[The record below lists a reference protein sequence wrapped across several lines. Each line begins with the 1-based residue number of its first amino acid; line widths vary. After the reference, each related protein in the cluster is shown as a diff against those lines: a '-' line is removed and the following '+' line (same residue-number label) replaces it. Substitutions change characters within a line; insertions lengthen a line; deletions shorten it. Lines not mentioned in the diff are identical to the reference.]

1 MLNSSLQVVQKA
13 QLVKF
18 AEASETILDVD
29 AMIAQ
34 IKEARR
40 DYLQSSHTFA
50 RHPHMHRAIL
60 TNNTDSVA
68 LMLELKGSPE
78 QLSNCSGRLTAF
90 QTAVATGNL
99 DAARL
104 LLAAKADVNFC
115 MRSQKGNLFRTGL
128 RQTQEKLRKIQ
139 LKMDKVADDID
150 ELKGRTLLSLQ
161 DQASEKLKLTRRY
174 HGESQGPS
182 HFSVSFCFCLC
193 LFLTLSHF
201 LSLAFSLFLLPHHVY
216 VCIQSNMFVHTYLH
230 RTQPAQSTR
239 QRGEKNT
246 NGAEGTC

>member
-1 MLNSSLQVVQKA
+1 MRSIDTLKFLNAQQQLTGGSKGGMA
-13 QLVKF
+13 QLMIF
-18 AEASETILDVD
+18 AEASENILDVD

-40 DYLQSSHTFA
+40 DYLQSGQPFA
-50 RHPHMHRAIL
+50 RHPHIHRAIL
-60 TNNTDSVA
+60 TNNTDSVV

-90 QTAVATGNL
+90 QTAVASGNL

-115 MRSQKGNLFRTGL
+115 LRSQKGDLLRSVL

-139 LKMDKVADDID
+139 FKMDKVADDID

-161 DQASEKLKLTRRY
+161 DQVSEKLKLARRY

-182 HFSVSFCFCLC
+182 HFS
-193 LFLTLSHF
+193 LSPSNSLY
-201 LSLAFSLFLLPHHVY
+201 LSLSPFLCFYCLIMTY
-216 VCIQSNMFVHTYLH
+216 NMH
-230 RTQPAQSTR
+230 RAQPAQSTR